1 LKIALAQLNY
11 HTGNFEHNTSKMIAA
26 LNKAKSNGVDLIVF
40 SELAVCGY
48 PARDF
53 LEFKDFIELCRENV
67 EKIASH
73 CVNGIAAIVGSP
85 RVNPVVE
92 GKDLFNSAYFLAE
105 GKVQHITDK
114 TLLPNYDV
122 FDEYRYFE
130 PNRQFNVIEY
140 KGNKIALTICEDLW
154 NLNENPL
161 YIQTPMD
168 ELIKQNPDFIINI
181 AASPFSKTQIQTRQ
195 EVLRNNALKYN
206 LPVLYVNHI
215 GGQTHMIFDG
225 GSCITNAEGKLI
237 AEAKYFEED
246 ILECE
251 MRNGKCDILNNLVIS
266 SGVERETE
274 VAELYSKFHNIESA
288 LVLGVREYFH
298 KLGFSKAIL
307 GLSGG
312 IDSALVLY
320 LASKALGPENV
331 KALLLP
337 SEFSSDHSISDSVA
351 LANNLGVSYETIS
364 IENTFNALQNTLAP
378 YFKDTP
384 FGLTEENM
392 QSRSR
397 GIILMAMSNKFG
409 YILLNTTNKSEL
421 AVGYGTLYGDMCGGL
436 SVIGDLYK
444 TEVFELCNYINREKE
459 IIPSN
464 ILTKEPSAELR
475 PNQKDS
481 DSLPD
486 YDILDKILFLYVE
499 ERKGPKEIIA
509 AGFDE
514 ALVKRILRMVNMNEW
529 KRWQAPPVIRISS
542 KAFGYGRRVPIAGK
556 YLN

>member
-1 LKIALAQLNY
+1 
-11 HTGNFEHNTSKMIAA
+11 
-26 LNKAKSNGVDLIVF
+26 
-40 SELAVCGY
+40 
-48 PARDF
+48 
-53 LEFKDFIELCRENV
+53 
-67 EKIASH
+67 
-73 CVNGIAAIVGSP
+73 
-85 RVNPVVE
+85 
-92 GKDLFNSAYFLAE
+92 
-105 GKVQHITDK
+105 
-114 TLLPNYDV
+114 
-122 FDEYRYFE
+122 
-130 PNRQFNVIEY
+130 
-140 KGNKIALTICEDLW
+140 
-154 NLNENPL
+154 
-161 YIQTPMD
+161 
-168 ELIKQNPDFIINI
+168 
-181 AASPFSKTQIQTRQ
+181 
-195 EVLRNNALKYN
+195 
-206 LPVLYVNHI
+206 
-215 GGQTHMIFDG
+215 
-225 GSCITNAEGKLI
+225 
-237 AEAKYFEED
+237 
-246 ILECE
+246 
-251 MRNGKCDILNNLVIS
+251 
-266 SGVERETE
+266 
-274 VAELYSKFHNIESA
+274 
-288 LVLGVREYFH
+288 
-298 KLGFSKAIL
+298 
-307 GLSGG
+307 
-312 IDSALVLY
+312 VLY

-331 KALLLP
+331 KAVLLP

-351 LANNLGVSYETIS
+351 LAKNLGVSYETIS
-364 IENTFNALQNTLAP
+364 IENTFNALQNTLASH
-378 YFKDTP
+378 FKDTP

-444 TEVFELCNYINREKE
+444 TEVFELCRFINSEKE